1 MDPNPDRPPNEPF
14 QARWFSSSKALNGG
28 LCVSGAAGLF
38 AGMLLEAHSL
48 FLCGLA
54 VGILGYLGIRRELR
68 QDLERDGESGGG
80 PGK

>member
-1 MDPNPDRPPNEPF
+1 MDPNPDRRPKEPF
-14 QARWFSSSKALNGG
+14 QGRWFSSSKALNGG
-28 LCVSGAAGLF
+28 LCVLGAAGLF

-68 QDLERDGESGGG
+68 QAVDRDEESGGG